1 MRRSVGRLLWG
12 HELKKSILA
21 TAVVAAAMGLFMS
34 AASAE
39 PGQCSVSGF
48 ETFDCELAHD
58 GGGLTFAL
66 PDGRVFAFALVS
78 ESEGLGYIGAAGALY
93 PQELGAMTPAA
104 DAPGCWVG
112 GKDGFAF
119 CAQVAQ

>member
-1 MRRSVGRLLWG
+1 MRISVLGAALIWG
-12 HELKKSILA
+12 
-21 TAVVAAAMGLFMS
+21 AMMGS
-34 AASAE
+34 ASAE
-39 PGQCSVSGF
+39 PGQCSATGF
-48 ETFDCELAHD
+48 ETFDCELARD

-66 PDGRVFAFALVS
+66 PDGQVFAFALVS
-78 ESEGLGYIGAAGALY
+78 ENEGLGYLGAPDALY
-93 PQELGAMTPAA
+93 PAELGTMTPAP